1 MGTVIIQSLTT
12 EKPISVMGMEA
23 GICWGGDIT
32 DEEKNYKR
40 GLDCLQSGHLRTAEY
55 PQVYMVLDGYS
66 ARVIREF
73 YTHIAGGPTRLQA
86 STRYINY
93 KDFDCIVPPKISKD
107 PLATI
112 TYLEAIENTQ
122 TALQTLEKAGVPKED
137 SANLLPLGM
146 TTKVVVRT
154 NLRNLIDMAHQRLC
168 SRAYWEFRK
177 LMSDILF
184 ALSDYSQEW
193 YELYFKYDIFKA
205 KCAVFGYCEEKYSC
219 GAYPTKE
226 QNDEYIKLG
235 KLIKNK
241 DFKSLLLQ
249 LTDDD
254 RKNLVKLLSFEN

>member
-23 GICWGGDIT
+23 GICWGGDVS

-93 KDFDCIVPPKISKD
+93 KDFKYIVPEKISKAASTN
-107 PLATI
+107 ATYI
-112 TYLEAIENTQ
+112 EAMDNIQDSLVKLE
-122 TALQTLEKAGVPKED
+122 LLGVTKED

-146 TTKVVVRT
+146 TTKIVVRT
-154 NLRNLIDMAHQRLC
+154 NLRNLIDMSHQRMC
-168 SRAYWEFRK
+168 TRAYWEFRN
-177 LMSDILF
+177 LMNDIIK
-184 ALSDYSQEW
+184 ALADYSNEW
-193 YELYFKYDIFKA
+193 ENLIKQHKIFKP
-205 KCAVFGYCEEKYSC
+205 KCAVCGYCEEKYSC

-226 QNDEYIKLG
+226 QNNEYIQLG
-235 KLIKNK
+235 KLIKDK
-241 DFKSLLLQ
+241 DFKSLLLY